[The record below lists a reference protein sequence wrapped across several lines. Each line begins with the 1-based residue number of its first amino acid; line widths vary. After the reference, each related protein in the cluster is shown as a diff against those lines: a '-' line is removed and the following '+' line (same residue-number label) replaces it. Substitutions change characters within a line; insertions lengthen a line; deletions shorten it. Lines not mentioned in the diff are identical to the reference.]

1 MPIPAPV
8 PWHSFTLERNGDD
21 LKLNGKKF
29 SEMCISAANALN
41 NDQEVINALNV
52 FPVPDGDT
60 GVNMSLTMSTLQSL
74 ENFEGTVSDCATK
87 VADYM
92 LRAARGNSGAIL
104 SLFFRGFAKALK
116 GLDEVDSVDI
126 AKALNQGT
134 KEAYGAVMT
143 PTEGTIL
150 TVMRICAER
159 GVEATERGEYQGDI
173 QSFFVFLLR
182 SANEAL
188 AMTPD
193 LLPMLKEANVVD
205 AGGSGFVT
213 VLAGMLAA
221 LNGAPVQR
229 ISTGETATTPGVAD
243 FASFET
249 GNIKF
254 AYCTECIVD
263 KDDAFKGEGTCG
275 DLRDYLAGLGDSL
288 VFIDD
293 ENMIKIHVHTNH
305 PGKVLEKALRHGSL
319 YTVKIENM
327 RNQHTELVSEA
338 APAASEAP
346 RKPVGF
352 ISIAVGEGV
361 AATFRDLGVDYV
373 VPGGQTM
380 NPSTDDV
387 LKAIAAVNAD
397 TIFIL
402 PNNKN
407 IFLVAERA
415 AEMTEDKKILVVH
428 TSQFTQGFTAMMT
441 YDESVS
447 PEENA
452 AAMEEA
458 ITGVTTLSFTRA
470 VRDAEIDGL
479 SIKDGE
485 VLGLIGGKVKTVAND
500 IPTALD
506 ALLATVED
514 AAFISVYTGADATP
528 ELTAKVEELLATK
541 ASDAELM
548 TLEGGQPLYD
558 YVIAIE

>member
-1 MPIPAPV
+1 MKID
-8 PWHSFTLERNGDD
+8 G
-21 LKLNGKKF
+21 KLF
-29 SEMCISAANALN
+29 SKMCISAANALN
-41 NDQEVINALNV
+41 NDQAVINALNV

-74 ENFEGTVSDCATK
+74 ENFEGTVSECATK

-116 GLDEVDSVDI
+116 GLDEVDSADV

-150 TVMRICAER
+150 TVMRMCAESAI
-159 GVEATERGEYQGDI
+159 EATERGEYKDDVQGM
-173 QSFFVFLLR
+173 FGYLLR
-182 SANEAL
+182 AANDAL

-193 LLPMLKEANVVD
+193 LLPLLKEANVVD

-213 VLAGMLAA
+213 VLAGMMAA
-221 LNGAPVQR
+221 LNGQPVER
-229 ISTGETATTPGVAD
+229 IGGNDASATNSSAD
-243 FASFET
+243 FSGFET
-249 GNIKF
+249 GDIKF
-254 AYCTECIVD
+254 GYCTECIVD
-263 KDDAFKGEGTCG
+263 KSKEYKGEGTCG

-293 ENMIKIHVHTNH
+293 ENMIKVHVHTNH
-305 PGKVLEKALRHGSL
+305 PGKVLEKALRYGSL

-327 RNQHTELVSEA
+327 RNQHTELVTEQK
-338 APAASEAP
+338 APAAP

-352 ISIAVGEGV
+352 VSICVGEGV
-361 AATFRDLGVDYV
+361 AAAFRDLGVDHI

-387 LKAIAAVNAD
+387 LKAIDAVNAD
-397 TIFIL
+397 TIFVL

-415 AEMTEDKKILVVH
+415 AEMTEDKRIIVIH
-428 TSQFTQGFTAMMT
+428 SSQFTQGVTAMMM
-441 YDESVS
+441 YDESTA

-470 VRDAEIDGL
+470 VRDAEIDGMC
-479 SIKDGE
+479 IKDGQ
-485 VLGLIGGKVKTVAND
+485 VLGLLNGKVKAASAD
-500 IPTALD
+500 IPTALHT
-506 ALLATVED
+506 LLAMVD
-514 AAFISVYTGADATP
+514 APSFISVYCGEDATAD
-528 ELTAKVEELLATK
+528 LTATVEGILGKK
-541 ASDAELM
+541 APDAECM
-548 TLEGGQPLYD
+548 VLEGGQPLYD
-558 YVIAIE
+558 YVISLE

>member
-1 MPIPAPV
+1 MKI
-8 PWHSFTLERNGDD
+8 
-21 LKLNGKKF
+21 NGKLF
-29 SEMCISAANALN
+29 SQMCISAANALN
-41 NDQEVINALNV
+41 NDQAVINALNV

-74 ENFEGTVSDCATK
+74 ENFDGTVSECATK

-116 GLDEVDSVDI
+116 GLDEVDSADV

-150 TVMRICAER
+150 TVMRMCAESAI
-159 GVEATERGEYQGDI
+159 EATERGEYKDDVQGM
-173 QSFFVFLLR
+173 FGHLLR
-182 SANEAL
+182 AANEAL

-193 LLPMLKEANVVD
+193 LLPLLKEANVVD

-213 VLAGMLAA
+213 VLAGMMAA
-221 LNGAPVQR
+221 LNGQPVQR
-229 ISTGETATTPGVAD
+229 IGGNDAPATNAAAD
-243 FASFET
+243 FAGFET
-249 GNIKF
+249 GDIKF
-254 AYCTECIVD
+254 GYCTECIVD
-263 KDDAFKGEGTCG
+263 KNDDYKGEGTCG

-293 ENMIKIHVHTNH
+293 ENMIKVHVHTNH
-305 PGKVLEKALRHGSL
+305 PGKVLEKALRYGSL

-327 RNQHTELVSEA
+327 RNQHTELVAEQV
-338 APAASEAP
+338 APTAP

-352 ISIAVGEGV
+352 VSICVGEGV
-361 AATFRDLGVDYV
+361 GAAFRDLGVDYI

-387 LKAIAAVNAD
+387 LKAIDAVNAD
-397 TIFIL
+397 TVFIL

-415 AEMTEDKKILVVH
+415 AEMTEDKKIIVIH
-428 TSQFTQGFTAMMT
+428 SSQFTQGITAMMMF
-441 YDESVS
+441 DENVT

-458 ITGVTTLSFTRA
+458 IAAVTTLSFTRA

-485 VLGLIGGKVKTVAND
+485 VLGLLNGKVKATAAD
-500 IPTALD
+500 IPTALKS
-506 ALLATVED
+506 LLEMVD
-514 AAFISVYTGADATP
+514 AASFVSVYCGADATAD
-528 ELTAKVEELLATK
+528 LTATVESLLTEK
-541 ASDAELM
+541 SPDAECM

-558 YVIAIE
+558 YVISLE

>member
-1 MPIPAPV
+1 MRAPV
-8 PWHSFTLERNGDD
+8 WWHFSSLERSGDD

-41 NDQEVINALNV
+41 NDQAVINALNV

-60 GVNMSLTMSTLQSL
+60 GVNMSLTMSTLQNL
-74 ENFEGTVSDCATK
+74 QNFNGTVSECATK

-104 SLFFRGFAKALK
+104 SLFFRGFAKAVK
-116 GLDEVDSVDI
+116 GLDEVDAADV
-126 AKALNQGT
+126 ARALNQGT

-150 TVMRICAER
+150 TVMRMCAER
-159 GVEATERGEYQGDI
+159 AVEATKRGEYQGDI
-173 QSFFVFLLR
+173 VGLFGLILR

-188 AMTPD
+188 AMTPE
-193 LLPMLKEANVVD
+193 LLPVLKEANVVD

-221 LNGAPVQR
+221 LNGQPVER
-229 ISTGETATTPGVAD
+229 VGGNEPATAAAAD
-243 FASFET
+243 FGSFET
-249 GNIKF
+249 GDIRF
-254 AYCTECIVD
+254 GYCTECIVD
-263 KDDAFKGEGTCG
+263 KDEANKGEGSCT
-275 DLRDYLAGLGDSL
+275 DLKDYLAGLGDSL

-305 PGKVLEKALRHGSL
+305 PGKVLEKALRYGSL

-327 RNQHTELVSEA
+327 RNQHTELIEEGEKP
-338 APAASEAP
+338 APKGP

-352 ISIAVGEGV
+352 ISICVGEGV

-380 NPSTDDV
+380 NPSTDDI
-387 LKAIAAVNAD
+387 LAAIDAVNAD
-397 TIFIL
+397 NIIIL

-415 AEMTEDKKILVVH
+415 AEMTADKHILVVH
-428 TSQFTQGFTAMMT
+428 TAQFTQGITAMMN
-441 YDESVS
+441 YDEGAA
-447 PEENA
+447 PADNA

-458 ITGVTTLSFTRA
+458 IQAVTTLSFTRA

-479 SIKDGE
+479 HIKDGQI
-485 VLGLIGGKVKTVAND
+485 LGLVGGKVKSAAAD
-500 IPTALD
+500 IPAALEP
-506 ALLATVED
+506 LLELVAD
-514 AAFISVYTGADATP
+514 AAFLSVYTGADADAAV
-528 ELTAKVEELLATK
+528 TAVLESTLQAK
-541 ASDAELM
+541 APDAELM
-548 TLEGGQPLYD
+548 VLEGGQPLYD
-558 YVIAIE
+558 YVIAVE

>member
-1 MPIPAPV
+1 M
-8 PWHSFTLERNGDD
+8 
-21 LKLNGKKF
+21 KLDGRKF

-41 NDQEVINALNV
+41 NDQAVINALNV

-60 GVNMSLTMSTLQSL
+60 GVNMSLTMSTLQQL
-74 ENFEGTVSDCATK
+74 TNFDGTVSDCATK

-104 SLFFRGFAKALK
+104 SLFFRGFAKAVK
-116 GLDEVDSVDI
+116 GLDEVDALDV

-150 TVMRICAER
+150 TVMRMCAER
-159 GVEATERGEYQGDI
+159 AIEATERGEYQGDI
-173 QSFFVFLLR
+173 VGLFGLILR

-193 LLPMLKEANVVD
+193 LLPVLKEANVVD
-205 AGGSGFVT
+205 ASGSGFVT
-213 VLAGMLAA
+213 VIAGMLAA
-221 LNGAPVQR
+221 LNGTPVER
-229 ISTGETATTPGVAD
+229 VGGNDTAVSTPGVAD
-243 FASFET
+243 FGSFDSAD
-249 GNIKF
+249 IKF
-254 AYCTECIVD
+254 GYCTECIVD
-263 KDDAFKGEGTCG
+263 KSDSFKGEGKCD

-305 PGKVLEKALRHGSL
+305 PGKVLEKALRYGSL

-327 RNQHTELVSEA
+327 RNQHTELIEE
-338 APAASEAP
+338 APAAQKEP

-352 ISIAVGEGV
+352 VSIAVGEGV
-361 AATFRDLGVDYV
+361 AATFRDLGVGYI

-387 LKAIAAVNAD
+387 LKAIDAVNAD
-397 TIFIL
+397 TVFIL

-415 AEMTEDKKILVVH
+415 AEMTEDKKIIVIH
-428 TSQFTQGFTAMMT
+428 TAHFTQGFTAMMM
-441 YDESVS
+441 YDETVS

-452 AAMEEA
+452 AVMEEV
-458 ITGVTTLSFTRA
+458 IQGVTTLSFTRA
-470 VRDAEIDGL
+470 VRDADIDGL
-479 SIKDGE
+479 SIKDGQ
-485 VLGLIGGKVKTVAND
+485 VLGLVGGKVKAVAAE
-500 IPTALD
+500 IPEALEK
-506 ALLATVED
+506 LLAFVD
-514 AAFISVYTGADATP
+514 APSFLSVYCGADATD
-528 ELTAKVEELLATK
+528 ELTAKIEEILGAKLP
-541 ASDAELM
+541 DAEL
-548 TLEGGQPLYD
+548 TVLDGGQPLYD
-558 YVIAIE
+558 YVIAVE

>member
-1 MPIPAPV
+1 M
-8 PWHSFTLERNGDD
+8 
-21 LKLNGKKF
+21 KLDGKKF

-41 NDQEVINALNV
+41 NDQAIINALNV

-60 GVNMSLTMSTLQSL
+60 GVNMSLTMSTLQNL
-74 ENFEGTVSDCATK
+74 NNFSGTVSECATK

-104 SLFFRGFAKALK
+104 SLFFRGFAKAVK
-116 GLDEVDSVDI
+116 GLDEVDAADV
-126 AKALNQGT
+126 ARALNQGT

-150 TVMRICAER
+150 TVMRICAEHA
-159 GVEATERGEYQGDI
+159 VEATERGEYQGDI
-173 QSFFVFLLR
+173 VGLFGLILR

-193 LLPMLKEANVVD
+193 LLPVLKEANVVD

-221 LNGAPVQR
+221 LNGQPVAR
-229 ISTGETATTPGVAD
+229 MGGNETSAGTPGVAD
-243 FASFET
+243 FGSFET
-249 GNIKF
+249 GDIKF

-263 KDDAFKGEGTCG
+263 KDTAYKGEGTCG
-275 DLRDYLAGLGDSL
+275 ELRDYLAGLGDSL

-293 ENMIKIHVHTNH
+293 ESMIKIHVHTNH

-327 RNQHTELVSEA
+327 RNQHTELIDEKPA
-338 APAASEAP
+338 APKEP

-352 ISIAVGEGV
+352 VSISVGEGV

-380 NPSTDDV
+380 NPSTEDV
-387 LKAIAAVNAD
+387 LRAIDAVNAD
-397 TIFIL
+397 TVFIL

-415 AEMTEDKKILVVH
+415 AEMTEDKKIIVIH
-428 TSQFTQGFTAMMT
+428 SAQFTQGFTAMMV
-441 YDESVS
+441 YDETLA

-485 VLGLIGGKVKTVAND
+485 VLGLVGGKVKSVAGE
-500 IPTALD
+500 IPAALA
-506 ALLATVED
+506 ALMEHVSEP
-514 AAFISVYTGADATP
+514 AFISVYCGADAVP
-528 ELTAKVEELLATK
+528 EITAKVEEMLRTNAP
-541 ASDAELM
+541 DAELM
-548 TLEGGQPLYD
+548 VLDGGQPLYD
-558 YVIAIE
+558 YVIAVE

>member
-1 MPIPAPV
+1 MPIPAPAR
-8 PWHSFTLERNGDD
+8 WLSSSLERNGDI
-21 LKLNGKKF
+21 LKIDGKLF
-29 SEMCISAANALN
+29 SKMCISAANALN
-41 NDQEVINALNV
+41 NDQAVINALNV

-60 GVNMSLTMSTLQSL
+60 GVNMSLTMSTLQNL
-74 ENFEGTVSDCATK
+74 ANFEGTVSECATK

-116 GLDEVDSVDI
+116 GLDEVDSVDV

-150 TVMRICAER
+150 TVMRMCAESAI
-159 GVEATERGEYQGDI
+159 EATERGEYKGDVQGM
-173 QSFFVFLLR
+173 FGYLLR
-182 SANEAL
+182 AANDAL

-193 LLPMLKEANVVD
+193 LLPLLKEANVVD

-213 VLAGMLAA
+213 VLAGMMAA
-221 LNGAPVQR
+221 LNGQPVERIGGDAP
-229 ISTGETATTPGVAD
+229 ATSSSAD
-243 FASFET
+243 FSGFET
-249 GNIKF
+249 GDIKF
-254 AYCTECIVD
+254 AYCTECVVD
-263 KDDAFKGEGTCG
+263 KSEEFKGEGTCG

-305 PGKVLEKALRHGSL
+305 PGKVLEKALRHGAL
-319 YTVKIENM
+319 FTVKIENM
-327 RNQHTELVSEA
+327 RNQHTELVAEEQKP
-338 APAASEAP
+338 APAAP

-352 ISIAVGEGV
+352 VSICVGEGV
-361 AATFRDLGVDYV
+361 AATFRDLGVDYIV
-373 VPGGQTM
+373 HGGQTM

-387 LKAIAAVNAD
+387 LKAIDAVNAD
-397 TIFIL
+397 TVFIL

-415 AEMTEDKKILVVH
+415 AEMTTDKKILVIH
-428 TSQFTQGFTAMMT
+428 CSQFTQGVTAMMS
-441 YDESVS
+441 YDESAT

-452 AAMEEA
+452 ATMEEA
-458 ITGVTTLSFTRA
+458 ITAVTTLSFTRA

-485 VLGLIGGKVKTVAND
+485 VLGLLGGKVKAVASD
-500 IPTALD
+500 IPTALRTLLDMVDGAAFASVYCGED
-506 ALLATVED
+506 ATDELTATVE
-514 AAFISVYTGADATP
+514 AILGEKMP
-528 ELTAKVEELLATK
+528 
-541 ASDAELM
+541 DAECM
-548 TLEGGQPLYD
+548 TLSGGQPLYD
-558 YVIAIE
+558 YVISLE

>member
-1 MPIPAPV
+1 MKI
-8 PWHSFTLERNGDD
+8 
-21 LKLNGKKF
+21 NGKLF
-29 SEMCISAANALN
+29 SKMCISAANALN
-41 NDQEVINALNV
+41 NDQAVINALNV

-74 ENFEGTVSDCATK
+74 DNFEGTVSECATK

-116 GLDEVDSVDI
+116 GLDEVDSVDV
-126 AKALNQGT
+126 AKALNKGT

-150 TVMRICAER
+150 TVMRMCAESAI
-159 GVEATERGEYQGDI
+159 EATERGEFKDDVQGM
-173 QSFFVFLLR
+173 FGYLLR
-182 SANEAL
+182 AANDAL

-193 LLPMLKEANVVD
+193 LLPLLKEANVVD

-213 VLAGMLAA
+213 VLGGMMAA
-221 LNGAPVQR
+221 LNGTPVER
-229 ISTGETATTPGVAD
+229 IGGNDVPATNAAAD
-243 FASFET
+243 FAGFET
-249 GNIKF
+249 GEIKF
-254 AYCTECIVD
+254 GYCTECIVD
-263 KDDAFKGEGTCG
+263 KNDEFKGEGTCG

-293 ENMIKIHVHTNH
+293 ENMIKVHVHTNH
-305 PGKVLEKALRHGSL
+305 PGKVLEKALRYGSL

-327 RNQHTELVSEA
+327 RNQHTELVAEQS
-338 APAASEAP
+338 APAAP

-352 ISIAVGEGV
+352 VSICVGEGV
-361 AATFRDLGVDYV
+361 AAAFRDLGVDYI

-387 LKAIAAVNAD
+387 LKAIDAVNAD
-397 TIFIL
+397 TVFIL

-415 AEMTEDKKILVVH
+415 AEMTEDKKIIVIH
-428 TSQFTQGFTAMMT
+428 SSQFTQGITAMMMF
-441 YDESVS
+441 DESAT

-452 AAMEEA
+452 AGMEEA
-458 ITGVTTLSFTRA
+458 IAAVTTLSFTRA

-485 VLGLIGGKVKTVAND
+485 VLGLLNGKVKAVAAD
-500 IPTALD
+500 IPTALRT
-506 ALLATVED
+506 LLTMVEG
-514 AAFISVYTGADATP
+514 ASFVSVYCGADATA
-528 ELTAKVEELLATK
+528 ELTATVEGILGECLA
-541 ASDAELM
+541 DAECM

-558 YVIAIE
+558 YVISLE

>member
-1 MPIPAPV
+1 MKI
-8 PWHSFTLERNGDD
+8 
-21 LKLNGKKF
+21 NGKLF
-29 SEMCISAANALN
+29 SKMCISAANALN
-41 NDQEVINALNV
+41 NDQAVINALNV

-74 ENFEGTVSDCATK
+74 DNFEGTVSECATK

-116 GLDEVDSVDI
+116 GLDEVDSVDV
-126 AKALNQGT
+126 AKALNKGT

-150 TVMRICAER
+150 TVMRMCAESAI
-159 GVEATERGEYQGDI
+159 EATERGEFKDDVQGM
-173 QSFFVFLLR
+173 FGYLLR
-182 SANEAL
+182 AANDAL

-193 LLPMLKEANVVD
+193 LLPLLKEANVVD

-213 VLAGMLAA
+213 VLGGMMAA
-221 LNGAPVQR
+221 LNGTPVER
-229 ISTGETATTPGVAD
+229 IGGNDVPATNAAAD
-243 FASFET
+243 FAGFET
-249 GNIKF
+249 GEIKF
-254 AYCTECIVD
+254 GYCTECIVD
-263 KDDAFKGEGTCG
+263 KNDEFKGEGTCG

-293 ENMIKIHVHTNH
+293 ENMIKVHVHTNH
-305 PGKVLEKALRHGSL
+305 PGKVLEKALRYGSL

-327 RNQHTELVSEA
+327 RNQHTELVAEQS
-338 APAASEAP
+338 APAAP

-352 ISIAVGEGV
+352 VSICVGEGV
-361 AATFRDLGVDYV
+361 AAAFRDLGVDYI

-387 LKAIAAVNAD
+387 LKAIDAVNAD
-397 TIFIL
+397 TVFIL

-415 AEMTEDKKILVVH
+415 AEMTEDKKIIVIH
-428 TSQFTQGFTAMMT
+428 SSQFTQGITAMMMF
-441 YDESVS
+441 DESAT

-452 AAMEEA
+452 AGMEEA
-458 ITGVTTLSFTRA
+458 IAAVTTLSFTRA

-485 VLGLIGGKVKTVAND
+485 VLGLLNGKVKAVAAD
-500 IPTALD
+500 IPTALRT
-506 ALLATVED
+506 LLTMVEG
-514 AAFISVYTGADATP
+514 ASFVSVYCGADATA
-528 ELTAKVEELLATK
+528 ELTATVEGILGECLA
-541 ASDAELM
+541 DAECM
-548 TLEGGQPLYD
+548 TLEGGQPLSD
-558 YVIAIE
+558 YVISLE

>member
-1 MPIPAPV
+1 MKID
-8 PWHSFTLERNGDD
+8 G
-21 LKLNGKKF
+21 KLF
-29 SEMCISAANALN
+29 SKMCISAANALN
-41 NDQEVINALNV
+41 NDQAVINALNV

-60 GVNMSLTMSTLQSL
+60 GVNMSLTMSTLQNL
-74 ENFEGTVSDCATK
+74 NNFEGTVSECATK

-116 GLDEVDSVDI
+116 GLDEVDSADV

-150 TVMRICAER
+150 TVMRMCAESAI
-159 GVEATERGEYQGDI
+159 EATERGEYKDDVQGM
-173 QSFFVFLLR
+173 FGYLLR
-182 SANEAL
+182 AANDAL

-193 LLPMLKEANVVD
+193 LLPLLKEANVVD

-213 VLAGMLAA
+213 VLAGMMAA
-221 LNGAPVQR
+221 LNGQPVERIGGNDAP
-229 ISTGETATTPGVAD
+229 TTNASAD
-243 FASFET
+243 FAGFET
-249 GNIKF
+249 GDIKF
-254 AYCTECIVD
+254 GYCTECIVD
-263 KDDAFKGEGTCG
+263 KSDDFKGEGKCG

-293 ENMIKIHVHTNH
+293 ENMIKVHVHTNH
-305 PGKVLEKALRHGSL
+305 PGKVLEKALRYGSL

-327 RNQHTELVSEA
+327 RNQHTELVSAEQK
-338 APAASEAP
+338 APAAP
-346 RKPVGF
+346 RKAVGF
-352 ISIAVGEGV
+352 VSICVGEGV
-361 AATFRDLGVDYV
+361 SAAFRDLGVDHI

-387 LKAIAAVNAD
+387 LNAIDAVNAD
-397 TIFIL
+397 TVFVL

-415 AEMTEDKKILVVH
+415 AEMTEDKRIIVIH
-428 TSQFTQGFTAMMT
+428 SAQFTQGITAMMT
-441 YDESVS
+441 YDESVT

-479 SIKDGE
+479 CIKDGE
-485 VLGLIGGKVKTVAND
+485 VLGLLNGKVKAVAAD
-500 IPTALD
+500 IPTALRS
-506 ALLATVED
+506 LMEMVEG
-514 AAFISVYTGADATP
+514 AAFVSVYCGADATA
-528 ELTAKVEELLATK
+528 ELTATVESILGEK
-541 ASDAELM
+541 APDAECM
-548 TLEGGQPLYD
+548 VLEGGQPLYD
-558 YVIAIE
+558 YVISLE